1 MKLET
6 NPIRW
11 WAQVISVICGFLL
24 VGYALITGGLWTEW
38 ILLLLV
44 FILLAC
50 TIECP
55 LLASDDDAKLAT
67 ENK

>member
-11 WAQVISVICGFLL
+11 WAQVILVICGFLL
-24 VGYALITGGLWTEW
+24 VGYALISGGSWTEW
-38 ILLLLV
+38 IIVLLT
-44 FILLAC
+44 FILIAC

-55 LLASDDDAKLAT
+55 LLASDEDT
-67 ENK
+67 